1 MGRLENIP
9 KEQIF
14 NVPADYFDKTLPAAI
29 QSRIATH
36 SSEPARKPAFQVA
49 LRYALPL
56 VLVVAV
62 LFYYLQPRTDAESI
76 LASVETD
83 DLIMY
88 LQESGMTTEDLL
100 EHVALSDEDLE
111 AIENEIYML
120 EMPGNDADVEL
131 NMP

>member
-9 KEQIF
+9 KKQIF
-14 NVPADYFDKTLPAAI
+14 YVPADYFDKTLPAAI
-29 QSRIATH
+29 QSRVATQ
-36 SSEPARKPAFQVA
+36 SAEAARKPAFRVA
-49 LRYALPL
+49 FRYALPL
-56 VLVVAV
+56 VLVAAV

-83 DLIMY
+83 DLIIY

-100 EHVALSDEDLE
+100 ETVNLSNEDLE

-120 EMPGNDADVEL
+120 EMPGDEADVEL